1 MKKSREQKFLKYLL
15 TFQFLIYLLISVAL
29 FYFFFVY
36 PLINDFLVNGY
47 TTITEKYNS
56 KIFSNN
62 FFDAV
67 NIVFNDWKIYLNP
80 FSNFFIRFFFA
91 AAIFGAF
98 YEQTIKSYNELK
110 KIK

>member
-1 MKKSREQKFLKYLL
+1 MKESREQKFLKYLL
-15 TFQFLIYLLISVAL
+15 TFRFLIYLLLSVAL

-67 NIVFNDWKIYLNP
+67 NIVFSDWKIHLNP

-98 YEQTIKSYNELK
+98 YEQTVKSYNELK